1 VARREKATSIT
12 DATMSLEE
20 ERRYRTIRY
29 VVMMSIRGMLVIAL
43 GILVMAEAPLL
54 WLWLVIGVIGMALL
68 PWLAVLLA
76 NDRLARKPGVF
87 TRHQRRARTL
97 EAPEH
102 RMIDSELETLP
113 GSTKLASRKFVEQ
126 D

>member
-1 VARREKATSIT
+1 MARREKATSIT
-12 DATMSLEE
+12 DAAMSLDE

-29 VVMMSIRGMLVIAL
+29 VVMMSIRGLLVIVL

-54 WLWLVIGVIGMALL
+54 WLWLALGIVGMAVL

-87 TRHQRRARTL
+87 TRHQRRAQTL

-102 RMIDSELETLP
+102 RMIDSE
-113 GSTKLASRKFVEQ
+113 
-126 D
+126 

>member
-1 VARREKATSIT
+1 MARREKATSIT

-29 VVMMSIRGMLVIAL
+29 VVMMSIRAMLVIVL

-54 WLWLVIGVIGMALL
+54 WLWLLLGVIGMALL
-68 PWLAVLLA
+68 PWLAVMLA
-76 NDRLARKPGVF
+76 NDRLARRPGVF
-87 TRHQRRARTL
+87 TRHERRAKTL

-102 RMIDSELETLP
+102 PMIDSE
-113 GSTKLASRKFVEQ
+113 
-126 D
+126 

>member
-12 DATMSLEE
+12 DAAMSLEE

-29 VVMMSIRGMLVIAL
+29 VVMMSIRAVLVVVL

-54 WLWLVIGVIGMALL
+54 WLWLAIGVAGMALL

-76 NDRLARKPGVF
+76 NDRLVRKPGLF
-87 TRHQRRARTL
+87 TRHQRRAPTV

-102 RMIDSELETLP
+102 RMIDSE
-113 GSTKLASRKFVEQ
+113 
-126 D
+126 